1 MRLLRSWLGL
11 LGTLA
16 LPGLPAPATA
26 QPIGSEFQVNTYT
39 TGHQVPR
46 FGNTIAADA
55 NGNFV
60 VVWFGQGEGDGDGIF
75 GRRFDSAGEALGTE
89 FRVNAFTSGNQS
101 WATVAA
107 AAGGD
112 FVVVWQGVRAGT
124 GEIFGQRYESGGQ
137 PQGDEFRVNSYTDR
151 LQRFPAVA
159 SDASGN
165 FVVVW
170 DGSGPGDANGIF
182 GQRYDGAGA
191 RLGGEF
197 RVNSYTTG
205 SQYFASVAA
214 DESGNFVVVW
224 ERKDVYGGL
233 GAIFGQRYDSE
244 GHPLGAEF
252 LVPAGVSYQTG
263 FQVASD
269 PAGNFVV
276 VWSSY
281 YRNYNG
287 IFGQRYDNAGVPQG
301 GKFRVHTSNPRLQ
314 RLATDVAYNSDG
326 NFVVVWNALNLD
338 GSGYGVFGRSF
349 DSAGVPQSEQFQIN
363 AFTTG
368 DQGSPSVSAKGPNE
382 FVVAWFSDGQDGN
395 GASVFGRRVLN
406 PAGQAG
412 GRVEDQRTR
421 TQSSASAAKR

>member
-1 MRLLRSWLGL
+1 MQISRSFRWL
-11 LGTLA
+11 LGAAAMT
-16 LPGLPAPATA
+16 GVPAQSGA
-26 QPIGSEFQVNTYT
+26 QPVGSEFQVNTYT
-39 TGHQVPR
+39 TAAQRTAPLG
-46 FGNTIAADA
+46 GN
-55 NGNFV
+55 V
-60 VVWFGQGEGDGDGIF
+60 
-75 GRRFDSAGEALGTE
+75 
-89 FRVNAFTSGNQS
+89 
-101 WATVAA
+101 VAA
-107 AAGGD
+107 
-112 FVVVWQGVRAGT
+112 
-124 GEIFGQRYESGGQ
+124 
-137 PQGDEFRVNSYTDR
+137 
-151 LQRFPAVA
+151 
-159 SDASGN
+159 DASGN

-170 DGSGPGDANGIF
+170 QSLGQDGSA
-182 GQRYDGAGA
+182 
-191 RLGGEF
+191 
-197 RVNSYTTG
+197 
-205 SQYFASVAA
+205 
-214 DESGNFVVVW
+214 
-224 ERKDVYGGL
+224 
-233 GAIFGQRYDSE
+233 
-244 GHPLGAEF
+244 
-252 LVPAGVSYQTG
+252 
-263 FQVASD
+263 
-269 PAGNFVV
+269 
-276 VWSSY
+276 
-281 YRNYNG
+281 NG